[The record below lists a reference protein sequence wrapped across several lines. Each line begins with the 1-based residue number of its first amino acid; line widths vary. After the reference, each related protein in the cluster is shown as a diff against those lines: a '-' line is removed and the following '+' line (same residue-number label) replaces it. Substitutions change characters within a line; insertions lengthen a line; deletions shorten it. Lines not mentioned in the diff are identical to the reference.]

1 MARLTAADRCSPA
14 RSRQRGLGGSVAG
27 SFYEEVVVRQFQRL
41 VIVLVIVLSGL
52 ALVPFVALPSEQ
64 LSWQRFAAAYQPQ
77 YHTHLPLIQKR

>member
-1 MARLTAADRCSPA
+1 LLAGTQPAAG
-14 RSRQRGLGGSVAG
+14 GLGGSVAG

>member
-1 MARLTAADRCSPA
+1 M
-14 RSRQRGLGGSVAG
+14 
-27 SFYEEVVVRQFQRL
+27 RQFQRL

-77 YHTHLPLIQKR
+77 YHPHLPLIKKR